1 MARLPFVQD
10 DHASADVRAAFEAAN
25 SFNVMDSL
33 HIELEGP
40 ELQARGGRA
49 VASREDLH
57 AYVEKLVN
65 LV

>member
-1 MARLPFVQD
+1 MARVPFVQD
-10 DHASADVRAAFEAAN
+10 DEAAAVRAAFDAAN

-33 HIELEGP
+33 HIELERP
-40 ELQARGGRA
+40 ELQAQGGRA